1 MKEQR
6 DTPRPTMSD
15 EEMVKDYPRLA
26 REYTLL
32 HQDYREAIRKPL
44 NIPDVS
50 QQRELL
56 IEAFDLINI
65 HDGDRE
71 KITKLVDITLK
82 SINCG

>member
-1 MKEQR
+1 MDKKDFKMLMYALYGNKQLIIPDGQTLHQWIDNAFIEKKEQ
-6 DTPRPTMSD
+6 
-15 EEMVKDYPRLA
+15 
-26 REYTLL
+26 L
-32 HQDYREAIRKPL
+32 H
-44 NIPDVS
+44 IPDVS

>member
-1 MKEQR
+1 MKSNTGQTIR
-6 DTPRPTMSD
+6 
-15 EEMVKDYPRLA
+15 RLKA
-26 REYTLL
+26 ENKQLR
-32 HQDYREAIRKPL
+32 IG
-44 NIPDVS
+44 IVS

-82 SINCG
+82 SINCTITPNNTN